1 MKVCPKCR
9 HINEDWDEWC
19 SSCNYSL
26 SGIRP
31 LGTEAPKKRINKNA
45 LIVII
50 VAICVAAVLLFAIF
64 SNYQSSYTL
73 PQWILDRMSYQRTPA
88 EFSVGGAMIPYNIFY

>member
-31 LGTEAPKKRINKNA
+31 LGATEKKKVNKNV
-45 LIVII
+45 LIIVII
-50 VAICVAAVLLFAIF
+50 AVCLAAVLLFAIF
-64 SNYQSSYTL
+64 SNYQSNYSL
-73 PQWILDRMSYQRTPA
+73 PQWMLDRMTYQRTAA
-88 EFSVGGAMIPYNIFY
+88 EFSLSGIGSPYTFLS

>member
-31 LGTEAPKKRINKNA
+31 LGTEEKKKKLNKNV
-45 LIVII
+45 LIVVI
-50 VAICVAAVLLFAIF
+50 VAACVAAVLLFAIF
-64 SNYQSSYTL
+64 SNYQSNYEL
-73 PQWILDRMSYQRTPA
+73 PQWMLDRMTYQRTPA
-88 EFSVGGAMIPYNIFY
+88 GFSLGGSGLPYTLFN